1 MKKKIIFLSFSG
13 ICLFLLFLPSNA
25 GFNESMVWHKTTLA
39 GDPVYASNIVPYYPE
54 GILYADTVARNVGYP
69 NPLDQDLVLR
79 LIPDGSVPPSAQLNE
94 SIWAVVESIN
104 SNIPQDNL
112 NTITITCVEV
122 FHGKIYVGI
131 SATDGY
137 SNSDGTTGTDDT
149 FRRRM
154 YVSESV
160 GAGEGVSRSFNAA
173 SLAGAVLSI
182 EGVTAGTPHASGNP
196 LPKPTRIRLRV
207 RSAATEAG
215 LAGAAF
221 VGPDGT
227 AGTYFELPEDAAQTA
242 YNVAFP
248 AGHAWCQYK
257 VYLSTSD
264 GRVTPV
270 LQKVEL
276 AANGRIIASDDDW
289 SGGQL
294 TSVNNLFTQHSPGEG
309 VLANRKLAD
318 GKTSMVM
325 VIQPPCVQP
334 PDWCYYLI
342 GGGQAG
348 DRAFKY
354 DLWPYEALGDMEPY
368 KGNLYLLVGPTISF
382 HTGCR
387 AGDLVRYD
395 YAGGLFTVEGHMY
408 QGGDP
413 NNPSVKTFWG
423 EGGGRFRIMGDILV
437 MPEGD
442 SKIGSWNGQ
451 SFVGG
456 ESTEWYLYTTG
467 NGQWKVGYTT
477 PVVET
482 QLPMHIWDIAYFQ
495 GYEFIHTNRGVVYR
509 PLPTTEA
516 GHLATSTW
524 LFFGNGPPASDAMCV
539 SVGAFAV
546 HDNRLFTGY
555 VVDKYGINKLRVFD
569 ENLNLILEKDAPLW
583 GGLVGGLRGYFKY
596 QGKLLGSYDKYLFYA
611 SQSLAPPLNFMGQQ
625 YLNRS
630 LSQAQYIDILH
641 WQENPANVFVTKYR
655 VYKVEGQTQ
664 TLIYEVSRDMTHEDY
679 VYELWQRGVKGGTDH
694 KYAVVAVDE
703 DTEGE
708 PATTTVQSISPKKG
722 TKQED
727 ASFEKHG
734 RLS

>member
-1 MKKKIIFLSFSG
+1 MKKHLRFFFFWEIWII
-13 ICLFLLFLPSNA
+13 LLFLPSNA
-25 GFNESMVWHKTTLA
+25 GFNESMVWHKTTLE
-39 GDPVYASNIVPYYPE
+39 GSPTYASNIVSYYPE
-54 GILYADTVARNVGYP
+54 GILYADAVVRNGIP
-69 NPLDQDLVLR
+69 NPLDLDLVIR
-79 LIPDGSVPPSAQLNE
+79 LIPDGYEPPSVQMNE
-94 SIWAVVESIN
+94 SLWALVESIN
-104 SNIPQDNL
+104 GDIPKDNL
-112 NTITITCVEV
+112 NSISITCVEV
-122 FHGKIYVGI
+122 FHGKIYVGMKA
-131 SATDGY
+131 SDGY
-137 SNSDGTTGTDDT
+137 YNSDGTAGTDDT

-160 GAGEGVSRSFNAA
+160 SSGEGVSRSFNAA
-173 SLAGAVLSI
+173 SLAGAVLTI

-196 LPKPTRIRLRV
+196 LPKPTRIRLRL

-242 YNVAFP
+242 YNLAFP
-248 AGHAWCQYK
+248 AGHTWCQYK
-257 VYLSTSD
+257 VFLSTSD

-276 AANGRIIASDDDW
+276 IANGRTVASDDDW

-294 TSVNNLFTQHSPGEG
+294 TEVNNLFTQHSPGEV

-318 GKTSMVM
+318 GKTSMMM

-334 PDWCYYLI
+334 PDWCYNLI

-348 DRAFKY
+348 DRAFKF
-354 DLWPYEALGDMEPY
+354 DQWPYMALGEMEPY
-368 KGNLYLLVGPTISF
+368 KGNLYLLVGPTMSF
-382 HTGCR
+382 HTGCQ

-413 NNPSVKTFWG
+413 NNPAVKTFWG
-423 EGGGRFRIMGDILV
+423 EGGGRFRILGDILV
-437 MPEGD
+437 MPQGD
-442 SKIGSWNGQ
+442 AKIGSWDGQ
-451 SFVGG
+451 SYGGG
-456 ESTEWYLYTTG
+456 ESWEWYLYTTG
-467 NGQWKVGYTT
+467 NGHWKVGRT
-477 PVVET
+477 PSVVANGGPT
-482 QLPMHIWDIAYFQ
+482 HIWDIAYFQ
-495 GYEFIHTNRGVVYR
+495 GYQFIHTNMGAIYR
-509 PLPTTEA
+509 PLPTTEE
-516 GHLATSTW
+516 GHFDQSTW
-524 LFFGNGPPASDAMCV
+524 LFFGNGWPPGATGTL

-555 VVDKYGINKLRVFD
+555 TVDKYGLYKFRVFD
-569 ENLNLILEKDAPLW
+569 ENLNLILEKDDPTW
-583 GGLVGGLRGYFKY
+583 DEIVGGLRGYFDY
-596 QGKLLGSYDKYLFYA
+596 RGKLLLSYINSLWYM
-611 SQSLAPPLNFMGQQ
+611 SQSNDPPLNFTGQQ

-655 VYKVEGQTQ
+655 VYKVEAQTQ

-708 PATTTVQSISPKKG
+708 PATTTVKSVSPKRG
-722 TKQED
+722 AREAD
-727 ASFEKHG
+727 AS
-734 RLS
+734 LSIKR